1 MRTHA
6 HARAHTHTHTH
17 TMYIVTHTHKHAHTN
32 THTHTHTHTGLRS
45 LEDAVSYLK
54 KEDLSRMSLD
64 AKRQE
69 ILCTELDQV
78 RENILQKNSNPSA
91 PSSPSRRISMDE
103 WLKKKQEEERARK
116 KKAAKDMKAA
126 APKKNVI
133 R

>member
-1 MRTHA
+1 MDEPA
-6 HARAHTHTHTH
+6 HMLRSSRHTLPINCTSRWKRAKETPVYTHTHS
-17 TMYIVTHTHKHAHTN
+17 
-32 THTHTHTHTGLRS
+32 GLRS